1 MFSLHKGFLASSR
14 QHLLLACV
22 VVLLLIHVVSAT
34 DEVPP
39 EDEEEDSGIFGFIVG
54 DCFIENGIGGLVQC
68 PLEAAGLFLGGAFF
82 IILCGLGMNSQ

>member
-1 MFSLHKGFLASSR
+1 MFSLQSFLASSR
-14 QHLLLACV
+14 QHLQLLACV

-39 EDEEEDSGIFGFIVG
+39 EDEEDSGIFGFIVG